1 MNIFKN
7 NIKKP
12 RQNPMILRKIFKIKI
27 VEEPIDWVDVKDED
41 YKSHPFFSQL
51 ADVIGFNGSKY
62 LEFYL
67 EGDAVNLFVCFEELK
82 LKQLLAVFTKFFEF
96 TIEDITESV
105 INGEMQKLYPE
116 SSRFLTNFRLKNTPI
131 DSILDK
137 INKTGID
144 SLDEIDKG
152 ILKGYSSFRC
162 SIDDI
167 KKWVDENLVYYDPI
181 FHEWNYTI
189 EDAINDMLRRF
200 KEHFF
205 KIDLDETFDNEE
217 ELIEYF
223 RSEWYSYFK

>member
-1 MNIFKN
+1 
-7 NIKKP
+7 
-12 RQNPMILRKIFKIKI
+12 MIG
-27 VEEPIDWVDVKDED
+27 
-41 YKSHPFFSQL
+41 SH
-51 ADVIGFNGSKY
+51 GSKC
-62 LEFYL
+62 LEFYS
-67 EGDAVNLFVCFEELK
+67 EGDDVNLFVCFEELK
-82 LKQLLAVFTKFFEF
+82 LKQLLLVFTKFFEF
-96 TIEDITESV
+96 TIEDIKESV
-105 INGEMQKLYPE
+105 INGEMQKLHPE
-116 SSRFLTNFRLKNTPI
+116 SSMFLTNFRLKNTPI

-181 FHEWNYTI
+181 YHEWNYTI

-223 RSEWYSYFK
+223 RSEWHFYFK